1 MPQMSQNTV
10 FVVGAGAS
18 QEAGLPTGDEFKKEI
33 SSLLD
38 IRLAESNRLECG
50 DDTILKALILHVR
63 QPDGNSGNIDPY
75 LQEARNISGALP
87 LAISIDNFIDQHR
100 NNKKIELCG
109 KLAIVRSILD
119 AEKESLLHFEMERV
133 DSNINLNDLEKTWY
147 ISFFKL
153 LTEDCAKDE
162 LKERFESITL
172 IIFNYDRCIEHFLY
186 YALQIYYKFPK
197 PEAAELVKNINI
209 YHPYGSVGT
218 LPWVNPNGAVKF
230 GSKPNPEQLL
240 NITKQIKT
248 FTEGIDPKL
257 SKIGEIRKHM
267 EVAKKLVFLGFAFH
281 KLNMRLI
288 SPEFGAE
295 TKYRG
300 IKCFATTFEISKSDK
315 EVIDKQINALY
326 PITDPSRDMIVKLK
340 MTDSKCGQFFLEFWR
355 SLAF

>member
-18 QEAGLPTGDEFKKEI
+18 KEAHLPIGDDLKSKI
-33 SSLLD
+33 STLLD
-38 IRLAESNRLECG
+38 ICYDTMGYTLERG
-50 DDTILKALILHVR
+50 DYTLVKALKLHVKL
-63 QPDGNSGNIDPY
+63 SGDRKGDFN
-75 LQEARNISGALP
+75 LFFQAAGHISDALP

-100 NNKKIELCG
+100 NNKHIELCG

-133 DSNINLNDLEKTWY
+133 DSNINFNALEKTWY

-186 YALQIYYKFPK
+186 YALQIYYKLPG
-197 PEAAELVKNINI
+197 PEAAGLVKNINI
-209 YHPYGSVGT
+209 YHPYGSIGT
-218 LPWVNPNGAVKF
+218 LPWINQNGAVAF
-230 GSKPNPEQLL
+230 GSKQNPEQIL
-240 NITKQIKT
+240 NITEQIKT
-248 FTEGIDPKL
+248 FTEGIDPEL

-267 EVAKKLVFLGFAFH
+267 KEAKRLVFLGFAFH
-281 KLNMRLI
+281 KLNMRLL
-288 SPEFGAE
+288 STVLDRE
-295 TKYRG
+295 TKFNG
-300 IKCFATTFEISKSDK
+300 IRCFATTFDISESDK
-315 EVIDKQINALY
+315 EIIKEQVVALY
-326 PITDPSRDMIVKLK
+326 ANYEQRLGDIEVNLENLE
-340 MTDSKCGQFFLEFWR
+340 CGQFFKEFWR

>member
-1 MPQMSQNTV
+1 MSQNTV

-18 QEAGLPTGDEFKKEI
+18 EEAGLPTSDKLKRKI

-38 IRLAESNRLECG
+38 IRLNEYNNCLECG

-63 QPDGNSGNIDPY
+63 QLDRISGNISPY

-100 NNKKIELCG
+100 GNKHIELCG

-119 AEKESLLHFEMERV
+119 AEKESLLHFEMEGV
-133 DSNINLNDLEKTWY
+133 DSNINFNALEKTWY

-186 YALQIYYKFPK
+186 YALQIYYKLPG
-197 PEAAELVKNINI
+197 PEAAGLVKNINI

-218 LPWVNPNGAVKF
+218 LPWVI
-230 GSKPNPEQLL
+230 
-240 NITKQIKT
+240 NI
-248 FTEGIDPKL
+248 
-257 SKIGEIRKHM
+257 R
-267 EVAKKLVFLGFAFH
+267 
-281 KLNMRLI
+281 
-288 SPEFGAE
+288 
-295 TKYRG
+295 
-300 IKCFATTFEISKSDK
+300 C
-315 EVIDKQINALY
+315 
-326 PITDPSRDMIVKLK
+326 
-340 MTDSKCGQFFLEFWR
+340 
-355 SLAF
+355 